1 MKKLLVIFFAAA
13 AMLARADETHVQKVV
28 PVKSGDASQIFAT
41 ARDVLQTLPLKMT
54 MYQNN
59 IVLNGTPDAVAA
71 AEQLIKNLE
80 ASSPVDHDVE
90 ISGYIV
96 LASTQPDGTGGVP
109 ADLEPVLKQFR
120 NLLNYKSFRVVD
132 TIILRAKENSVAQT
146 SGFLNLPNNTQQGT
160 NEDFAF
166 DRATI
171 TSDAIHIKNLRLNL
185 RIPTPI
191 ANGGTQWE
199 YRNIHLQTDV
209 DIKAGQKVAIGK
221 ASIDPAGDAIILVV
235 SAKVVD

>member
-1 MKKLLVIFFAAA
+1 MKKLLVVLLAAA
-13 AMLARADETHVQKVV
+13 AMLAYADETHVQKVV
-28 PVKSGDASQIFAT
+28 PVKSGDAAQIFTT
-41 ARDVLQTLPLKMT
+41 ARDVLQTLTLKMT

-59 IVLNGTPDAVAA
+59 IVLSGSADAVAA

-80 ASSPVDHDVE
+80 ASSPVDRDVE
-90 ISGYIV
+90 ISGYII
-96 LASTQPDGTGGVP
+96 LAAMQPDGTGGIP

-132 TIILRAKENSVAQT
+132 TIILRTREANVAAT
-146 SGFLNLPNNTQQGT
+146 SGFFNLPNDTHGAS
-160 NEDFAF
+160 EDFSLE
-166 DRATI
+166 RATI
-171 TSDAIHIKNLRLNL
+171 AGDVIHLKNLKLRLG
-185 RIPTPI
+185 IPTPVSPG
-191 ANGGTQWE
+191 APQFE